1 MAPVTPSLK
10 ERCLNA
16 EQTECGE
23 CSYIA
28 SFIDCGFSNVRLK
41 CFAVVRQCELLR
53 RIWSRE
59 GLANGGDTRFFRT

>member
-16 EQTECGE
+16 EQTECSE

-28 SFIDCGFSNVRLK
+28 SFIGCGFSNVRLK
-41 CFAVVRQCELLR
+41 CFTVVRQCELLR

-59 GLANGGDTRFFRT
+59 GLAKGGDTRFFRT